1 VRVALER
8 SPRHRLLGECEIQIV
23 DGFVDLGSVL
33 VADRNAID
41 AGVFE
46 GEAHCRSAVLTV
58 ERAFSREFHADYAHA
73 FFADLLDVGDDFWDI
88 AQTFGVVILGI
99 HSDALVIHA
108 NHGDIEPL
116 VSGEL
121 AQGRKAVN
129 GGAVTYD
136 GFPGLSLEN
145 SILPPARVCGPCG
158 GMLPVQ
164 EHDVEVFGIRELAE
178 LVEFLL
184 RIHTLVGGDFRHQA
198 IAIAW
203 NALQGYAEH
212 PVHVAVGLGSFE
224 EANAAVVSV
233 AHQPGKAVL
242 AEVALYLAAEAA
254 SAEGEARDLHSRLS
268 QPYPICGGLARG
280 AQWEGAGDGEG
291 AGGQSGFEEFTS
303 GVVRHGS
310 TSNVANESAS
320 GMERRCRLNGRP
332 LAFQMP

>member
-1 VRVALER
+1 MALER

-33 VADRNAID
+33 VADGNAID
-41 AGVFE
+41 VGVFK

-58 ERAFSREFHADYAHA
+58 ERAFSREFHADDAHA
-73 FFADLLDVGDDFWDI
+73 FFADLLDVGDNFADV
-88 AQTFGVVILGI
+88 AQSVCVVILGV
-99 HSDALVIHA
+99 HPGALVIHA

-121 AQGRKAVN
+121 AQGGKAVN

-145 SILPPARVCGPCG
+145 SILPPARVCRPCS

-164 EHDVEVFGIRELAE
+164 EHNVEIFGIRELAE

-212 PVHVAVGLGSFE
+212 SVHVAVRLGSFE
-224 EANAAVVSV
+224 EANAAVVGV
-233 AHQPGKAVL
+233 AHQAREAVL

-254 SAEGEARDLHSRLS
+254 SAEGEARDLHS
-268 QPYPICGGLARG
+268 
-280 AQWEGAGDGEG
+280 
-291 AGGQSGFEEFTS
+291 GFS
-303 GVVRHGS
+303 
-310 TSNVANESAS
+310 
-320 GMERRCRLNGRP
+320 
-332 LAFQMP
+332 